1 MATSRAVRVHVSVA
15 MQGMLRKLATP
26 RSATAATWES
36 LGLLP
41 ELASALRHVGFA
53 TPSAPQRL
61 AVPPLLEGR
70 SVAFSSSTGSGK
82 TLAFLLPAMQQL
94 RQQETVQPVLRQ
106 GTQCRPRALVLAP
119 TRDLASQIGAA
130 AKAVAHH
137 FRVRVRTVEGGT
149 KTKTNATTLS
159 ARGADLLVGT
169 TARLRLLHQ
178 RGAVSLRAVRHV
190 VVDEADD
197 MLLRGFD
204 EDLAYI
210 LGRCPPR
217 EGSPASPQL
226 AFVSATLGADV
237 QHALRTNWP
246 DLELLVS
253 SCAHRPPAGLSHE
266 LLPFKGD
273 KLDELTRLLR
283 ERSSGS
289 EPSRKLIFCR
299 GVQSARAAQHKLV
312 NAGLPAVGCHGSMPE
327 VARRADMAAFL
338 SEPPVSPLLVCTDVA
353 ARGMDFPNVDTVV
366 NFDFPAT
373 SALYLH
379 RAGRTARMGRPGS
392 VVSLVHDSQ
401 RRFAESIRDAVKRR
415 AELHIVRK
423 GDLHERTRNASSTGK
438 AHARATI
445 SREAVRLRGRPRSG
459 TGSGA
464 GQAKRRSGGR
474 APVGIPAWRVQKHGY

>member
-1 MATSRAVRVHVSVA
+1 
-15 MQGMLRKLATP
+15 MLKKLATP
-26 RSATAATWES
+26 RSATWES

-94 RQQETVQPVLRQ
+94 RQQEMVQPVLRQ
-106 GTQCRPRALVLAP
+106 GTRCRPRALVLAP

-149 KTKTNATTLS
+149 KTKTNTTTLA

-169 TARLRLLHQ
+169 TSRLRLLHQ
-178 RGAVSLRAVRHV
+178 RGVVSLRAVRHV

-217 EGSPASPQL
+217 TGSPASPQL

-266 LLPFKGD
+266 LLPFSGD
-273 KLDELTRLLR
+273 KLDELIRLLH
-283 ERSSGS
+283 ERSGGGS
-289 EPSRKLIFCR
+289 EPSRRLIFCR
-299 GVQSARAAQHKLV
+299 GVQSARAAQHALV
-312 NAGLPAVGCHGSMPE
+312 NAGLPAGGCHGSMPE
-327 VARRADMAAFL
+327 AARRADVAAFL
-338 SEPPVSPLLVCTDVA
+338 SQPPVCPLLVCTDVA
-353 ARGMDFPNVDTVV
+353 ARGMDFPHVETVI

-401 RRFAESIRDAVKRR
+401 RRFAESIRDAVERR

-423 GDLHERTRNASSTGK
+423 GDLRERTRIASSTGK

-445 SREAVRLRGRPRSG
+445 AREALRLRGRPRS
-459 TGSGA
+459 GSGA
-464 GQAKRRSGGR
+464 GQAKRRGGGR
-474 APVGIPAWRVQKHGY
+474 PPVGIPAWRVQKHGY